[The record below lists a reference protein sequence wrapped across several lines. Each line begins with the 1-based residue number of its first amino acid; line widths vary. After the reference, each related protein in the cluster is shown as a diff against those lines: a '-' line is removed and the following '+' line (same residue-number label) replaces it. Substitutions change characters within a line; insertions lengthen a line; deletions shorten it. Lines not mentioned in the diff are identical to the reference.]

1 MGPFQLCPGF
11 HGEERLADMHIC
23 FGGHH
28 LPADGALLVPCWAW
42 CGRPCHPCMGGGNKS
57 GRTSPGDH
65 SFLLHRLSRWAGG
78 ARSLGAPAAS
88 LPGRLASGSG
98 GMERVRKD
106 YEQMRRVLLGREP
119 AGAPVAILRAASANP
134 TDGARAAGGYSL
146 AALVAAA
153 ASTGSMPTT
162 LRLFAVKADGMYP
175 AAPKCLVCGRCV
187 CLHAHL
193 ALSAFWLAGIAPRTT
208 PSRHR
213 FADVPACAICI
224 LAG

>member
-1 MGPFQLCPGF
+1 
-11 HGEERLADMHIC
+11 
-23 FGGHH
+23 
-28 LPADGALLVPCWAW
+28 
-42 CGRPCHPCMGGGNKS
+42 MGGGNKS

-88 LPGRLASGSG
+88 LPGRLASGNG

-119 AGAPVAILRAASANP
+119 ASAPVAILRAASANP

-175 AAPKCLVCGRCV
+175 AAPKLEA
-187 CLHAHL
+187 LAAL
-193 ALSAFWLAGIAPRTT
+193 AKAALSQSGAAVQPLKGSYCGACLAALEAPMHL
-208 PSRHR
+208 PSACDPDCR
-213 FADVPACAICI
+213 FASALYATAVQP
-224 LAG
+224 